1 MTFKEL
7 FQAGQCSIIAIDAWV
22 EIWHKRKDIGQS
34 LKSFLG
40 LTDDEYQIWLLQ
52 GNAGLAQTLNNGHT
66 PEYETVYLGWDE
78 LTAQVQEIV
87 NSELGP
93 GYTITLRRQDY
104 YYWDMR
110 IETVREMDEALSE
123 KICERLDLR
132 DVDVLMFLDNDW
144 VDSNYLCGLLSKLT
158 HREVTSSHADDNGV
172 WIICKSLLWSSPEF
186 TKYLLAKC
194 EKRLRR
200 EIGDRHYSLVTPD
213 TAYHQL
219 FGFMEALT
227 LLGLLDRDKLFVLP
241 DHFVDTTAIREVRQD
256 GTRAADVL
264 VLCLAAYCWPWKR
277 SNA

>member
-7 FQAGQCSIIAIDAWV
+7 IQTGQCSISAIDAWV
-22 EIWHKRKDIGQS
+22 EIWHKGKDNGQS
-34 LKSFLG
+34 LQTFLG
-40 LTDDEYQIWLLQ
+40 LTDKEHQTWLMR
-52 GNAGLAQTLNNGHT
+52 GNAGLAQTLNSGHT

-78 LTAQVQEIV
+78 LTAQLQGIV
-87 NSELGP
+87 NSELGL
-93 GYTITLRRQDY
+93 GYTVTLRRQDY

-110 IETVREMDEALSE
+110 LETAQEMDEVLSE
-123 KICERLDLR
+123 NICKRLDLR
-132 DVDVLMFLDNDW
+132 DVDVLMFLDDDW
-144 VDSNYLCGLLSKLT
+144 VDSNCLRGLLSKLT

-194 EKRLRR
+194 EERLRR

-213 TAYHQL
+213 TACHQL

-241 DHFVDTTAIREVRQD
+241 DHFSEAGAVPEVCQD
-256 GTRAADVL
+256 ET
-264 VLCLAAYCWPWKR
+264 
-277 SNA
+277 